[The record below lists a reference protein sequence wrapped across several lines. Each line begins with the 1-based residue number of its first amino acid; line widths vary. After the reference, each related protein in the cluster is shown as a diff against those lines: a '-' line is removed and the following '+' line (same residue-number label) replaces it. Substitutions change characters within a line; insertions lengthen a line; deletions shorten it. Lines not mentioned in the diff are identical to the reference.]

1 MLRDKGFEIKTSTV
15 FTLLIAIALLGL
27 CIERLFDFGW
37 KMQDGLFPLII
48 GIPTIALGTAQII
61 LDMRHRQKPKEAG
74 TGIASDASIGIW
86 IRSLK
91 GENLCYVIAFAWI
104 VGLVIMIYLL
114 GYYVAIPL
122 FLLLYFKLHGRR
134 WRSSIAL
141 CLIISAVLYLSFVLG
156 FKFTFYKGLLFKGLM
171 FF

>member
-1 MLRDKGFEIKTSTV
+1 MLRDKVFEIQTSTA
-15 FTLLIAIALLGL
+15 FTLLIAIVLLGL
-27 CIERLFDFGW
+27 CIERFFDFGW

-48 GIPTIALGTAQII
+48 GIPTIALGTAQIVR
-61 LDMRHRQKPKEAG
+61 DTRHRQKPKEAG
-74 TGIASDASIGIW
+74 TGGAGDDSLSIW

-91 GENLCYVIAFAWI
+91 GENLCYVIAFAWTA
-104 VGLVIMIYLL
+104 GLVLILYLL

-122 FLLLYFKLHGRR
+122 FLLLYFKLHGRG

-141 CLIISAVLYLSFVLG
+141 CLIISAVLYLSFVVG
-156 FKFTFYKGLLFKGLM
+156 FKFIFYKGLLLKGLT